1 MPTTK
6 TYLLEN
12 LCCENCAAAIE
23 RETATL
29 PNVTAAKIDFESQ
42 KITVTF
48 NGGADEIFSS
58 VSSIATEIDEEIVAK
73 EI

>member
-1 MPTTK
+1 MPATK

-23 RETATL
+23 RETAAL
-29 PNVTAAKIDFESQ
+29 PNVAAAKIDYGAK
-42 KITVTF
+42 KITVAF
-48 NGGADEIFSS
+48 DGGEGEMFSS
-58 VSSIATEIDEEIVAK
+58 VSSIAAEIDEDIVAR

>member
-1 MPTTK
+1 MTTVK

-23 RETATL
+23 RETAAL
-29 PNVTAAKIDFESQ
+29 PAVSEAKINYDAK
-42 KITVTF
+42 KITIAF
-48 NGGADEIFSS
+48 EGGEGDVFRS
-58 VSSIATEIDEEIVAK
+58 VSSIAAEIDEDIITK